1 MPPVPPERTT
11 HRLLLAVVIFLTGA
25 VLKLAAPVVI
35 ALLLTVLLV
44 YLIDP
49 LVVLLSTRLR
59 LRLWLASLIS
69 IVFFAAIFSGIG
81 VLIVF
86 DLPHFA
92 RSFPR
97 FQEEILARAE
107 GMLSGLET
115 RIGFTFAID
124 PFAELRTV
132 PLRPILMGLARS
144 SLRFL
149 SEFTLIFFFAIIL
162 LLGKYRFIRTIL
174 TVFPRRHSLV
184 PVMLRHI
191 DRHLRAFLGI
201 KALVS
206 LVIGL
211 LTALILLAFRVEF
224 AVTWGFLTVLLNFV
238 PTLGPITAVA
248 LPSLIATIQYPG
260 VLMPLAVIASLTL
273 MHVSISSFI
282 EPKFLGERLDL
293 SFFVIFLSLFFW
305 GWMWGAAGVLL
316 AVPVTASLKIVL
328 ERIPATSRFALLLG
342 RTSGRRSVDRRRRF
356 PLN

>member
-1 MPPVPPERTT
+1 M
-11 HRLLLAVVIFLTGA
+11 AVVIFLAGA
-25 VLKLAAPVVI
+25 AIKLAAPVVI

-49 LVVLLSTRLR
+49 LVVLLTKRLQ
-59 LRLWLASLIS
+59 LRFWLAALIS
-69 IVFFAAIFSGIG
+69 IVFFAAVFSGIG

-107 GMLSGLET
+107 GLLQGLET
-115 RIGFTFAID
+115 RLGFTFAID

-184 PVMLRHI
+184 PIMLRHI

-211 LTALILLAFRVEF
+211 LTAVILVAFRVEF
-224 AVTWGFLTVLLNFV
+224 ALTWGFLTVLLNFV
-238 PTLGPITAVA
+238 PSLGPITAIA
-248 LPSLIATIQYPG
+248 LPTLITIIQYPG
-260 VLMPLAVIASLTL
+260 VVMPLAVVASLTL
-273 MHVSISSFI
+273 LHASISNFI
-282 EPKFLGERLDL
+282 EPRFLGERLDL

-316 AVPVTASLKIVL
+316 AVPVTASLKIIL
-328 ERIPATSRFALLLG
+328 ERIPATSHVAKLLG
-342 RTSGRRSVDRRRRF
+342 RASGRRRVR
-356 PLN
+356 

>member
-11 HRLLLAVVIFLTGA
+11 NRLLMAVVFFLAGA
-25 VLKLAAPVVI
+25 AIKLAAPVVI
-35 ALLLTVLLV
+35 SLLLTVLLV

-49 LVVLLSTRLR
+49 LVVLLTTRLR
-59 LRLWLASLIS
+59 LRFWLAALIS
-69 IVFFAAIFSGIG
+69 IVFFAAVFSGIG

-107 GMLSGLET
+107 GLLQGLET
-115 RIGFTFAID
+115 RLGFTFAID

-174 TVFPRRHSLV
+174 TVFPRRHSIV
-184 PVMLRHI
+184 PIMLRHI

-211 LTALILLAFRVEF
+211 LTAVILVAFRVEF
-224 AVTWGFLTVLLNFV
+224 ALTWGFLTVLLNFV
-238 PTLGPITAVA
+238 PSLGPITAIA
-248 LPSLIATIQYPG
+248 LPTLITIIQYPG
-260 VLMPLAVIASLTL
+260 VVMPLAVVASLTL
-273 MHVSISSFI
+273 LHASISNFI
-282 EPKFLGERLDL
+282 EPRFLGERLDL

-328 ERIPATSRFALLLG
+328 ERIPATSRVAMLLG
-342 RTSGRRSVDRRRRF
+342 RASGRRKVR
-356 PLN
+356 

>member
-1 MPPVPPERTT
+1 MLPATPDRTT
-11 HRLLLAVVIFLTGA
+11 HRLLLTIVVFLTGA
-25 VLKLAAPVVI
+25 ALRFAAPVVI

-49 LVVLLSTRLR
+49 LMVLLNTRLR
-59 LRLWLASLIS
+59 LRFWLASLIA
-69 IVFFAAIFSGIG
+69 IVFFAAVFAGIG

-107 GMLSGLET
+107 GLLQQLEKN
-115 RIGFTFAID
+115 IGFTFAID
-124 PFAELRTV
+124 PFEELRTI

-144 SLRFL
+144 SLRIL

-162 LLGKYRFIRTIL
+162 LVGKYRIIRMVL
-174 TVFPRRHSLV
+174 TVFPRRHSMV
-184 PVMLRHI
+184 PIMLRHI

-206 LVIGL
+206 LIIGVG
-211 LTALILLAFRVEF
+211 TALILLGFRVEF
-224 AVTWGFLTVLLNFV
+224 AVTWGFFAILLNFV
-238 PTLGPITAVA
+238 PTLGPTTAVV
-248 LPSLIATIQYPG
+248 LPSLIAAIQYPG
-260 VLMPLAVIASLTL
+260 FLMPAAVVMSLVVL
-273 MHVSISSFI
+273 HVTISSFI

-316 AVPVTASLKIVL
+316 AVPVTASIKIVL
-328 ERIPATSRFALLLG
+328 ERIPATSRLAMLLG
-342 RTSGRRSVDRRRRF
+342 RTSTRRRWKPRR
-356 PLN
+356 